1 MLSIAMRK
9 QVIYFVLIIG
19 FIGSSS
25 KIVHLKAMEDDP
37 RKRKPDIERAR
48 LILNWFPKVELTDGL
63 ISTIDY
69 FKNELNR
76 NDNQWSMKQRMTD

>member
-1 MLSIAMRK
+1 
-9 QVIYFVLIIG
+9 
-19 FIGSSS
+19 
-25 KIVHLKAMEDDP
+25 MEDDP

-48 LILNWFPKVELTDGL
+48 LILNWFPPKVELTDGL

-69 FKNELNR
+69 FRNELSR